1 MRSGGAGTS
10 VRVLEEDPDLA
21 AGLEAR
27 GVAAATKAL
36 VAPRAALEWE
46 SQGHGWGPPDAQGHL
61 GLLVVEG
68 LLLREVRLLDTYSAE
83 LLAHG
88 DLLRPWDID
97 GEFGLPVPAEVCW
110 TALEPTAVAVLDA
123 DFVRRAAAWP
133 RVIANL
139 AGRAVIRAKSMALNN
154 AVTNLKQ
161 VQVRLLVLFFHLA
174 ERWGRVGVGVINV
187 PLPLTHETLAKLVGA
202 ARPSVTTAL
211 GALAERGL
219 LCRDDGTWRLARSAT
234 QVLASMSPREGAPL

>member
-1 MRSGGAGTS
+1 MRSGGAGAS
-10 VRVLEEDPDLA
+10 LRVLEEDPDLA
-21 AGLEAR
+21 AGLEA
-27 GVAAATKAL
+27 GEVAAATQAL
-36 VAPRAALEWE
+36 VAPRAALEWD
-46 SQGHGWGPPDAQGHL
+46 SRGHVWRPPHPRGHL

-97 GEFGLPVPAEVCW
+97 GELGLPVPAEICW
-110 TALEPTAVAVLDA
+110 TALKPAAVAVLDA
-123 DFVRRAAAWP
+123 DFVRRSAAWP
-133 RVIANL
+133 PVISNL
-139 AGRAVIRAKSMALNN
+139 ASRAVIRAKSMALNN

-174 ERWGRVGVGVINV
+174 DRWGRVGVNVITL

-219 LCRDDGTWRLARSAT
+219 LYRDDTTWCLARSAT
-234 QVLASMSPREGAPL
+234 EVLASMSPDEGTPP